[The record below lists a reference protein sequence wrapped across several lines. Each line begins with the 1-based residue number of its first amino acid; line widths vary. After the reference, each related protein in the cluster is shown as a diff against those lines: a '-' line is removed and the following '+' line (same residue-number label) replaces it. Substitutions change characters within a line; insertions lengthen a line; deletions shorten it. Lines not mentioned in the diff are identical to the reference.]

1 MTYGARVTTVIGVG
15 AVGCHLA
22 NGIRRQ
28 LPDLNFRFID
38 TDRYALMAY
47 PEEERLLIGRAETE
61 GRGTGKR
68 PEIGRRAAE
77 EAEEEI
83 RRLIGETDVAMVT
96 ASFGG
101 GTGAGAGPRVAR
113 FARESSGTTILAAVD
128 PFAFESSAKVEQA
141 CEALLLAGDQAEA
154 VVRIPCTL
162 VPDDRARDL
171 SFNEALRAAETHAIE
186 AVVALVQMVM
196 NPGML
201 RLDFGDLRRVLCEP
215 GGAIVG
221 TGRAAGDRRVE
232 NAIRQACNSSFLDA
246 YRIHAAANIVLHVTG
261 GEMLSLSEVQDGARA
276 INGISQGDYMLSVDV
291 RPELSDEIAATVL
304 LSGFSADSDDAQAP
318 PEQDNAAPPGAFVY
332 EGTNIDVPT
341 FMRRARNERPRGGR
355 FSSAYNFGR

>member
-1 MTYGARVTTVIGVG
+1 MTPTERKATIIGVG
-15 AVGCHLA
+15 AVGCRLA
-22 NGIRRQ
+22 KGIRTK
-28 LPDLNFRFID
+28 LPHLTFRFVD
-38 TDRYALMAY
+38 TDRYALMAF
-47 PEEERLLIGRAETE
+47 PEEERLLIGSSETE

-83 RRLIGETDVAMVT
+83 KNFIGEADVTMIT

-101 GTGAGAGPRVAR
+101 GTGAGAAPRVAR
-113 FARESSGTTILAAVD
+113 FARESSGTTIVAAVD

-154 VVRIPCTL
+154 IVRIPCTL
-162 VPDDRARDL
+162 LPGEGAGDP
-171 SFNEALRAAETHAIE
+171 SFSEALLAAETHATE
-186 AVVALVQMVM
+186 AVIALTQMVM

-215 GGAIVG
+215 GGAVIG
-221 TGRAAGDRRVE
+221 TGRAGGDRRIE

-246 YRIHAAANIVLHVTG
+246 YRIHAAANIVLHVAG

-291 RPELSDEIAATVL
+291 RPELSDEVTATVL
-304 LSGFSADSDDAQAP
+304 LSGFSADSDDAQARP
-318 PEQDNAAPPGAFVY
+318 VQDNAAPPGAFVY

-341 FMRRARNERPRGGR
+341 FLRRSRNKRPARGR
-355 FSSAYNFGR
+355 SSSAYRFGG